1 MEKYMS
7 YLKKAFGKKLK
18 FIRKAKGL
26 TQEKLGELIDINQRQ
41 LTRIECGKNFPSAD
55 TLEKICYFLKILY
68 CDHPFL

>member
-1 MEKYMS
+1 MS

-41 LTRIECGKNFPSAD
+41 LTRIECGKNYKS
-55 TLEKICYFLKILY
+55 
-68 CDHPFL
+68 